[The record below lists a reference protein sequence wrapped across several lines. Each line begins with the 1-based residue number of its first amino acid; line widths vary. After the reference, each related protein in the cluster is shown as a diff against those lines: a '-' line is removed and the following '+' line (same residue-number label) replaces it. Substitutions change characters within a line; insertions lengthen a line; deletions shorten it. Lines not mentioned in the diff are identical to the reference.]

1 MIETKQHILSL
12 SRTEC
17 SALRGIAI
25 LGIVLHN
32 YCHWLGMAV
41 KENEYTFTMS
51 KANGIANAIVNPNW
65 DLPVHLLSFFGHYGV
80 PVFLF
85 LSAYGLTMKY
95 EIGGAEDRVWRF
107 IKTHFLKLFSMMIV
121 GFAAFTMVDRMTAGP
136 HHYELMDVVTQ
147 LLLVNNLM
155 PDPDHVIWPGPY
167 WFFGLMLQLY
177 VVYRLFLYKRHWSVT
192 VLFMLICTL
201 LQALCI
207 PEGETLN
214 RLRYN
219 FIGGMLPFGLGLLYG
234 RLGEPKWAEHL
245 GWKPE
250 NIIARVNFTAM
261 ALLLLILAIYNWSFN
276 FLTWL
281 WVPVA
286 VCLFCI
292 LMVKV
297 LPEKVNDLFA
307 WVGGISSAMFVCHPI
322 TRKIFIPISRQ
333 GDIYTGLLLY
343 MVATVV
349 LSMGFAYILQKKRR

>member
-1 MIETKQHILSL
+1 MTHL
-12 SRTEC
+12 SRREC

-51 KANGIANAIVNPNW
+51 KADGIAHAIMNPSW

-95 EIGGAEDRVWRF
+95 EIGGAEDKAWRF
-107 IKTHFLKLFSMMIV
+107 IKTHFIKLFSMMIV
-121 GFAAFTMVDRMTAGP
+121 GFAAFTMLDRITPGP
-136 HHYELMDVVTQ
+136 HHYQLLDVVTQ

-167 WFFGLMLQLY
+167 WFFGLMMQLY
-177 VVYRLFLYKRHWSVT
+177 VVYRLFLYKRHWGIT
-192 VLFMLICTL
+192 VAFILICTL
-201 LQALCI
+201 LQALCS
-207 PEGETLN
+207 PEGDTLN

-234 RLGEPKWAEHL
+234 RLAETKWEDKMR
-245 GWKPE
+245 WKPDTRHVK
-250 NIIARVNFTAM
+250 IICATFAVLFLL
-261 ALLLLILAIYNWSFN
+261 ALVYYWSFD
-276 FLTWL
+276 FQSWL
-281 WVPVA
+281 WVPMA
-286 VCLFCI
+286 VCLLCVLVVKI
-292 LMVKV
+292 LPAKA
-297 LPEKVNDLFA
+297 NDLLA

-333 GDIYTGLLLY
+333 GDTYTGLLLY
-343 MVATVV
+343 MAATIV
-349 LSMGFAYILQKKRR
+349 LSLGFAFILQKKRK

>member
-1 MIETKQHILSL
+1 MTHL
-12 SRTEC
+12 SRREC

-51 KANGIANAIVNPNW
+51 KADGIAHAISNPSW

-95 EIGGAEDRVWRF
+95 EIGGAEDRVWNFLKKHF
-107 IKTHFLKLFSMMIV
+107 IKLFSMMIV
-121 GFAAFTMVDRMTAGP
+121 GFASFTMVDRVVDGP
-136 HHYELMDVVTQ
+136 HHYHLMDVVAQ

-177 VVYRLFLYKRHWSVT
+177 VVYRLFLYKRHWGIT
-192 VLFMLICTL
+192 VAFMIVCTL
-201 LQALCI
+201 MQALCS
-207 PEGETLN
+207 PEGEMLN

-219 FIGGMLPFGLGLLYG
+219 FIGGMLPFGFGLLYG
-234 RLGEPKWAEHL
+234 RMAEAKL
-245 GWKPE
+245 ENYLRWKP
-250 NIIARVNFTAM
+250 NNDIARAICIAIAVVF
-261 ALLLLILAIYNWSFN
+261 LLLLVYVWSFD
-276 FLTWL
+276 FMSWL

-286 VCLFCI
+286 VCLLCV
-292 LMVKV
+292 LVVKIT
-297 LPEKVNDLFA
+297 PAKVNDLLA

-322 TRKIFIPISRQ
+322 TRKIFIPISRH

-349 LSMGFAYILQKKRR
+349 LSLGFAFILQKKRK

>member
-1 MIETKQHILSL
+1 MTHL
-12 SRTEC
+12 SRREC

-51 KANGIANAIVNPNW
+51 KADGIARAIADPSWN
-65 DLPVHLLSFFGHYGV
+65 LPVHLLSFFGHYGV

-95 EIGGAEDRVWRF
+95 EIGGAEDKVWRF
-107 IKTHFLKLFSMMIV
+107 IKTHFIKLFSMMIV
-121 GFAAFTMVDRMTAGP
+121 GFAAFTMIDRITPGP
-136 HHYELMDVVTQ
+136 HHYQLMDVVTQ

-167 WFFGLMLQLY
+167 WFFGLMMQLY
-177 VVYRLFLYKRHWSVT
+177 VVYRLFLYKRHWGIT
-192 VLFMLICTL
+192 VAFILVCTL
-201 LQALCI
+201 LQALCS

-219 FIGGMLPFGLGLLYG
+219 FIGGMLPFGMGLLYG
-234 RLGEPKWAEHL
+234 RLAEMKWEKQIR
-245 GWKPE
+245 WKPDTQYAKV
-250 NIIARVNFTAM
+250 ICATLAVLFLL
-261 ALLLLILAIYNWSFN
+261 ALVYYWSFD
-276 FLTWL
+276 FQSWL
-281 WVPVA
+281 WVPMA
-286 VCLFCI
+286 VCLLCI
-292 LMVKV
+292 LAVKI
-297 LPEKVNDLFA
+297 LPAKANDLLA

-333 GDIYTGLLLY
+333 GDTYTGLLLY
-343 MVATVV
+343 MTATIV
-349 LSMGFAYILQKKRR
+349 LSLGFAFILQKKKK